1 MTGRRTIVPRFGARE
16 RERLVKLFRQL
27 GTDNIHEA
35 EAARSAVDGLLRQF
49 GKAWADLIEL
59 LGGTPAAI
67 QADLAHDITALGS
80 SDPDERARAH
90 RSIGDRLAR
99 HRKTWNDLAD
109 ALCTASCE
117 AWARDPSAADPPR
130 VNPLA
135 LVLYLLSE
143 YVALQ
148 PHQAIAVALW
158 ALHTHVYDRF
168 MVTPRLVLRSPTADA
183 GKTTLLDILSRLV
196 SRPEK
201 FDAITTAALY
211 RVIDEKHPTLLIDEA
226 DNLGIA
232 LRPNGRLR
240 ALFNSGHRAAGTLAI
255 VERGELRRFST
266 FAPLALALPEM
277 RGLPRTLD
285 SRAVSITMERSTRGL
300 KRFDANRPDLALDAA
315 YLQIFM
321 WRREVKLDPDPE
333 MPAALARNRFSDNWR
348 PLISIADALDYGEQA
363 REAMAL
369 FAREYADADAKILL
383 LADIRRVFDACG
395 LDRLASKALLDALHA
410 MDDAGWCEFRG
421 ARDDQQ
427 PHKLRPGEL
436 AAMLRDFDI
445 KPRTIW
451 PRAAGGKRGASAKGY
466 TRRMFEAAWAR
477 YCADDGTAAHGNN
490 IRSLRRA
497 SDGTA

>member
-1 MTGRRTIVPRFGARE
+1 MTRSIARRFGDRE
-16 RERLVKLFRQL
+16 RERLGKLFRQL
-27 GTDNIHEA
+27 GTDNAHER
-35 EAARSAVDGLLRQF
+35 EAARGLIDALLRQY
-49 GKAWADLIEL
+49 GKEWADLIEL
-59 LGGTPAAI
+59 LGGAAGAI
-67 QADLAHDITALGS
+67 SADLARDVAALGAADS
-80 SDPDERARAH
+80 DERERAH
-90 RSIGDRLAR
+90 RSIADRLLR

-109 ALCTASCE
+109 ALSGSHE
-117 AWARDPSAADPPR
+117 AWACKPPADDPPR

-135 LVLYLLSE
+135 LVLHLLSE
-143 YVALQ
+143 YIALQ

-158 ALHTHVYDRF
+158 ALHTHAFDRF
-168 MVTPRLVLRSPTADA
+168 MVSPRLVLRSPTADA

-211 RVIDEKHPTLLIDEA
+211 RVIDEKHPTLLLDEV
-226 DNLGIA
+226 DNLNLA

-255 VERGELRRFST
+255 MERGELRRFST

-285 SRAVSITMERSTRGL
+285 SRVVSITMERSTRGL
-300 KRFDANRPDLALDAA
+300 KRFDPNRHDPALDAA

-321 WRREVKLDPDPE
+321 WRRDVKLDPDPE
-333 MPAALARNRFSDNWR
+333 MPAALAHNRFGDNWR
-348 PLISIADALDYGEQA
+348 PLISLADALGWGERA
-363 REAMAL
+363 REAMIH
-369 FAREYADADAKILL
+369 FAREYQDADAKILL
-383 LADIRRVFDACG
+383 LTDIRKVFDACG

-436 AAMLRDFDI
+436 AAMLRDFAI
-445 KPRTIW
+445 RPRTIW

-466 TRRMFEAAWAR
+466 TRRMFEEAWAR
-477 YCADDGTAAHGNN
+477 YCTDDGTPAHSNN
-490 IRSLRRA
+490 IRSLRLA